1 MKSTRWQILG
11 VMMFVCA
18 SSWSPAPAWAAAPVA
33 RDDYVVATDRY
44 LEVVG
49 GVETYSILID
59 VLANDEN
66 TDGDPLNVNV
76 QGGFG
81 LPPEIWIPDP
91 VGTVQYLGAGVFE
104 LRFGKEELGDATE
117 VTFQY
122 ELEGAASLATVR
134 VTVSGEGPP
143 ADVVARDDA
152 FDEPWTCWIELDV
165 LANDTGVDE
174 IKGFTQPLNGEVRR
188 HPAEPQRLVYR
199 GGSGGTFT
207 YTAGSSA
214 TGATSTATVT
224 VEGGFLVAPWS
235 TQGSFGEVVMA
246 DCFNREDGVA
256 LDGQV
261 VGYFSG
267 PGFPPT
273 TWTASGLSH
282 LDEAGTLEAP
292 LPGGSA
298 ASRRAYLPFF
308 TGPSGGS
315 AFQIQGTFQASGDK
329 AEWVALAFTHGNGS
343 VFNNADLWVRLDVET
358 GEIFLNGRWNGSDL
372 AERLGA
378 ASPTA
383 DGYPFLPNGVNHL
396 RLRYDSGPAVPRVDV
411 WVNGNQALSVAF
423 LDDQDNPVPA
433 ADVLGSIENVGFFIY
448 YGQLASAPGDAWFD
462 DFELRVGDVSGPV
475 LVFKS
480 DDPVAGVD
488 VENGSTVSLD
498 PLHLGCTADHVN
510 CHTFRERS
518 LFLRNDGNQDLEVS
532 HLTFEGPTEW
542 SISGPATDPFT
553 IPAGGVEEIRV
564 RVDALE
570 VGATTSRLELSTN
583 DPDLQKYVV
592 HFAAEVTPA
601 PVAEFVH
608 YCDRLSCSFDG
619 GSSTGVGLTGSGFV
633 WLLDGGSPTSG
644 PTRSHTF
651 LTTGVHTVE
660 LRVTDAT
667 GAQHRL
673 QRTVS
678 VAPEAGFIY
687 TCSHATRSCDFDGA
701 ATTDGVVSYRYQFGD
716 GTLQEGLGHPG
727 EVLLRHTYATS
738 GRYDVSLTVTDGDGQ
753 EDTVTHEV
761 TLLPIPD
768 FAASCSPE
776 SLTCEFDASL
786 ASPQMVLYEWSFG
799 DGTLGTGLQTAHTFA
814 TSGAYT
820 VTLTVVDPSG
830 QVEAIFKTVEVLPR
844 AEFSLGCDPDTRSC
858 DFDGSLSTAGVT
870 HEWDFGDGSPA
881 AIGPVQEHT
890 YGTSGIF
897 DVILTVTDGSGQTDT
912 TSRSVVIPPRAA
924 FTVSCDGL
932 SCGFDATGSS
942 PGAVSYAWD
951 FGHDGATGTGVT
963 ATHAF
968 PDESDYDVTLT
979 ITDASG
985 QVATTTRT
993 VAAFDEEL
1001 FLLLLLDRR

>member
-1 MKSTRWQILG
+1 
-11 VMMFVCA
+11 
-18 SSWSPAPAWAAAPVA
+18 
-33 RDDYVVATDRY
+33 
-44 LEVVG
+44 
-49 GVETYSILID
+49 
-59 VLANDEN
+59 
-66 TDGDPLNVNV
+66 
-76 QGGFG
+76 
-81 LPPEIWIPDP
+81 
-91 VGTVQYLGAGVFE
+91 
-104 LRFGKEELGDATE
+104 
-117 VTFQY
+117 
-122 ELEGAASLATVR
+122 
-134 VTVSGEGPP
+134 
-143 ADVVARDDA
+143 
-152 FDEPWTCWIELDV
+152 
-165 LANDTGVDE
+165 
-174 IKGFTQPLNGEVRR
+174 
-188 HPAEPQRLVYR
+188 
-199 GGSGGTFT
+199 
-207 YTAGSSA
+207 
-214 TGATSTATVT
+214 
-224 VEGGFLVAPWS
+224 
-235 TQGSFGEVVMA
+235 MA
-246 DCFNREDGVA
+246 DCFGRADGVQ
-256 LDGQV
+256 LHGKTVRYYTGDGAK
-261 VGYFSG
+261 
-267 PGFPPT
+267 PT
-273 TWTASGLSH
+273 WAAAELSH
-282 LDEAGTLEAP
+282 LDEAATLTGPVAGSSIRRKANLAFEPTTVPAATAFELRGTFR
-292 LPGGSA
+292 A
-298 ASRRAYLPFF
+298 AS
-308 TGPSGGS
+308 G
-315 AFQIQGTFQASGDK
+315 K
-329 AEWVALAFTHGNGS
+329 AEWMALGFTHGTGS
-343 VFNNADLWVRLDVET
+343 VITEADLFLRLDVET
-358 GEIFLNGRWNGSDL
+358 NVLSLRGHQDDDGVQDVLASADL
-372 AERLGA
+372 VAE
-378 ASPTA
+378 
-383 DGYPFLPNGVNHL
+383 GYPFVPGGVNHL
-396 RLRYDSGPAVPRVDV
+396 RLRYDTAPAVHTVDA
-411 WVNGNQALSVAF
+411 WINGVQVFSGVEH
-423 LDDQDNPVPA
+423 
-433 ADVLGSIENVGFFIY
+433 ADVTASIENVGFHIN
-448 YGQLASAPGDAWFD
+448 YGSLASNPGDVWFD
-462 DFELRVGDVSGPV
+462 DFEVRVGQVSGPV
-475 LVFKS
+475 LLPKS
-480 DDPVAGVD
+480 EDPNLGLD
-488 VENGSTVSLD
+488 VENGETVSLD
-498 PLHLGCTADHVN
+498 PLHVGCTADHVN
-510 CHTFRERS
+510 CHTFRESS

-542 SISGPATDPFT
+542 HISAPATDPFT
-553 IPAGGVEEIRV
+553 IPAGGVEEILV

-583 DPDLQKYVV
+583 DPDLPKYVL

-651 LTTGVHTVE
+651 LTTGIHTVE

-673 QRTVS
+673 ERTVS

-951 FGHDGATGTGVT
+951 FGHGGATGTGVT